1 MPVRHLWWANSNYDL
16 AEVATLQQTPW
27 VNSKYSTFYTHNAFI
42 RRMSLLKM
50 AKIYNLANEVLASI
64 FKHLKGLDLGTVAKT
79 CQRFRSA
86 AYIDQIWQHLCERG
100 KYLYICLFYGIKRKV
115 VRLIRSYVNGYSQR
129 SGQSQIQNCYI

>member
-1 MPVRHLWWANSNYDL
+1 
-16 AEVATLQQTPW
+16 
-27 VNSKYSTFYTHNAFI
+27 
-42 RRMSLLKM
+42 M

-100 KYLYICLFYGIKRKV
+100 KHLYVCLFYGIKGKWLGLYEATLTVIKGRADLKSKIV
-115 VRLIRSYVNGYSQR
+115 TF
-129 SGQSQIQNCYI
+129 SGSLMENY